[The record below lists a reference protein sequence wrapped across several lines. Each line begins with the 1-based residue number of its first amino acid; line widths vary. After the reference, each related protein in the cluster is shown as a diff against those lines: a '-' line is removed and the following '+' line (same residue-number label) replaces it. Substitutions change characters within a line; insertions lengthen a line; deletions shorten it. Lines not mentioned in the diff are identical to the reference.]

1 VDVTVRLA
9 SGAMIISVEKDLSAD
24 NSGLIKAT
32 LVLVNLGIVPLLA
45 AYNGFLGLVYGASFP
60 LICLGREL
68 KFSHKIS

>member
-1 VDVTVRLA
+1 
-9 SGAMIISVEKDLSAD
+9 MIISVEKDLSAD

-45 AYNGFLGLVYGASFP
+45 AYNGFLGLVYG
-60 LICLGREL
+60 REL